1 MEFFR
6 YFQAGKDFIKK
17 SIIKKI
23 VIYILYK
30 HKIQHRKI
38 AEKLENCGLLL
49 LASIMFES
57 LGMYTRCAQLL
68 IRRKQFHQLVKL
80 YKQKHIS
87 KPFLLRSFYETAS
100 PETWIYEVNSLKFLF
115 YVSS

>member
-1 MEFFR
+1 MAESDRSKIYEISLFKKYLIIF
-6 YFQAGKDFIKK
+6 AMNTKIK
-17 SIIKKI
+17 
-23 VIYILYK
+23 
-30 HKIQHRKI
+30 HRKI
-38 AEKLENCGLLL
+38 AEKLESCGLLL

-68 IRRKQFHQLVKL
+68 ILRKQFHQLVKL

-100 PETWIYEVNSLKFLF
+100 PGTWLKVF
-115 YVSS
+115 